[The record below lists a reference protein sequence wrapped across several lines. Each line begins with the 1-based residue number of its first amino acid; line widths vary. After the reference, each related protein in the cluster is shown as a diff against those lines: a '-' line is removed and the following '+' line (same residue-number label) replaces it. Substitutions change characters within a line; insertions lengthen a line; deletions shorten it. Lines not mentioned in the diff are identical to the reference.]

1 MHFLIGVITYGKHK
15 EEAFDKAKSILDG
28 LCGEDKPFDY
38 YSTSDDDFSRWQGQ
52 KIMRVKSKKGKEL
65 VNKIMQYTKE
75 NFLESLKIV
84 KRAIRKHTN
93 EELFEGSDY
102 LFKYRCS
109 CLGQYKGSDI
119 RLYDNDGQGIRDNKH
134 LKDTLT
140 KWKSLGKKV
149 TKEYAGMNVYITTAD
164 VHN

>member
-75 NFLESLKIV
+75 NFLESLKMV
-84 KRAIRKHTN
+84 KR
-93 EELFEGSDY
+93 ELENILMRNY
-102 LFKYRCS
+102 
-109 CLGQYKGSDI
+109 
-119 RLYDNDGQGIRDNKH
+119 
-134 LKDTLT
+134 LKDQTIC
-140 KWKSLGKKV
+140 S
-149 TKEYAGMNVYITTAD
+149 NID
-164 VHN
+164 VLV

>member
-1 MHFLIGVITYGKHK
+1 M
-15 EEAFDKAKSILDG
+15 
-28 LCGEDKPFDY
+28 
-38 YSTSDDDFSRWQGQ
+38 
-52 KIMRVKSKKGKEL
+52 
-65 VNKIMQYTKE
+65 
-75 NFLESLKIV
+75 
-84 KRAIRKHTN
+84 
-93 EELFEGSDY
+93 
-102 LFKYRCS
+102 FKYRCS